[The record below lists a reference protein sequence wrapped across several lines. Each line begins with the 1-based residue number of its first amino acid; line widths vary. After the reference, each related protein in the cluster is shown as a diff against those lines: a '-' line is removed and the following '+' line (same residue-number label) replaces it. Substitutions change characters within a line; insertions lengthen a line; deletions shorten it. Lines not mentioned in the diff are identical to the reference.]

1 MAEIKEWN
9 KCNNCAHAR
18 VCNYS
23 ESRRELLDTMN
34 KQLTSWCGIDYF
46 LPEFFEF
53 SFECKEFVKEESTQK
68 KMYLKDILHTRGGA
82 VDESLDW
89 SRLPLDF
96 L

>member
-9 KCNNCAHAR
+9 KCENCAHAR

-34 KQLTSWCGIDYF
+34 KQLVSWCGTDYF

-53 SFECKEFVKEESTQK
+53 SFKCKEFVKEEPIPK
-68 KMYLKDILHTRGGA
+68 KGVFEKCFA
-82 VDESLDW
+82 
-89 SRLPLDF
+89 
-96 L
+96 

>member
-23 ESRRELLDTMN
+23 KSRRELLDTMN
-34 KQLTSWCGIDYF
+34 KQLTSLCGTDYF

-53 SFECKEFVKEESTQK
+53 SFECKEFVKEEPTPK
-68 KMYLKDILHTRGGA
+68 KDVFERCF
-82 VDESLDW
+82 S
-89 SRLPLDF
+89 
-96 L
+96 

>member
-9 KCNNCAHAR
+9 KCNNCTHAR

-23 ESRRELLDTMN
+23 ESKRELLDTMN

-53 SFECKEFVKEESTQK
+53 GFECKEFVKEEPTQK
-68 KMYLKDILHTRGGA
+68 KDIFERCF
-82 VDESLDW
+82 S
-89 SRLPLDF
+89 
-96 L
+96 

>member
-23 ESRRELLDTMN
+23 ESKRELLDTMN
-34 KQLTSWCGIDYF
+34 KQLTSWCGTDYF

-53 SFECKEFVKEESTQK
+53 SFECKEFVKEESTPK
-68 KMYLKDILHTRGGA
+68 KEVLHKGKVLKWAEDGVYVQEI
-82 VDESLDW
+82 
-89 SRLPLDF
+89 
-96 L
+96 